1 MTEPSVPSSPLPQ
14 SVSRD
19 SPLLSHEQLF
29 LHRGIVIKGVD
40 YLEQQGIL
48 TRKDVT
54 ELIDRLPDRYFEQV
68 PLGEIDFEPY
78 KMFSIEREGKVIYVK
93 EDELRPTDAIIARK
107 RGVTRWNSKM
117 EDDIA
122 LPTDGKMTVKVF
134 SPLNW
139 DNKEDKQYDKDTALY
154 SLAHE
159 LGHTIWQ
166 AVVYLPGIIKELNR
180 LGVPSPCSQNITNLL
195 GLITEWK
202 TLPESQ
208 LQRYLDYKDVFVR
221 ENKSDAGGH
230 LETTLDDLS
239 KQEDFATSYEH
250 FLYWRNLQNLDQQR
264 FAIHKTI
271 HDRIK

>member
-1 MTEPSVPSSPLPQ
+1 MAEPTLPSSPVPQ
-14 SVSRD
+14 NITED
-19 SPLLSHEQLF
+19 APLLPCEQHF
-29 LHRGIVIKGVD
+29 MHRGIVIKGVD
-40 YLEQQGIL
+40 FLEQQGIL

-54 ELIDRLPDRYFEQV
+54 ELINRLPDGYFEQV

-93 EDELRPTDAIIARK
+93 EDELHPTDAIIARK
-107 RGVTRWNSKM
+107 RGVTSWNSRM
-117 EDDIA
+117 ENNIIV
-122 LPTDGKMTVKVF
+122 PTDGKMTVRVF

-139 DNKEDKQYDKDTALY
+139 NNKEDKQFDKDTALY

-159 LGHTIWQ
+159 LSHTIWQ
-166 AVVYLPGIIKELNR
+166 AVVYFPGIIKELNR
-180 LGVPSPCSQNITNLL
+180 VGISSPCSQNITNLL
-195 GLITEWK
+195 VFINEWK

-208 LQRYLDYKDVFVR
+208 LQRYLDYKDVFIR
-221 ENKSDAGGH
+221 ENKSDAEGH

-271 HDRIK
+271 HDKIK